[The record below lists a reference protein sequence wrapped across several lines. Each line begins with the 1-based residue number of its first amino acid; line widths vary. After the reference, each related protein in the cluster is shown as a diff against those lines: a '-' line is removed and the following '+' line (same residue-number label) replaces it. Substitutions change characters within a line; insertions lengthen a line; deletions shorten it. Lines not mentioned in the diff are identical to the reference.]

1 MNHRQIKYR
10 VTWGRFERHRS
21 VAKDQRGDGGAGV
34 TNNKEGENMKN
45 TLTVVGLGPGSKEY
59 LTVGA
64 MEKIKESKRV
74 ILRTEKHPVV
84 AYLREQGIAYESFDH
99 IYDSKENFDEVYETI
114 VDCLLTMV
122 ETEDILYAV
131 PGSPFVAENTV
142 QDLIHQAQTKEFNLQ
157 FIPAVSFIEAMLY
170 TLRKDPIGGLKI
182 IDGLQLD
189 KQMLDVETDVIITQ
203 VYNQLVASD
212 VKLKLMEY
220 YPDEHPIVVVRG
232 AGIPDVEQIAHIMLY
247 ELDRIEWLDYLTSIY
262 IPKIVDTTV
271 KTYTMHH
278 LVKIMERLR
287 GKDGCPWDAKQTHES
302 LKPHLIEETYEVL
315 EALEEKDMDLLEEE
329 LGDLLLQV
337 VFHAL
342 LAAEEGYFNMKDVI
356 TRLCQKLIYRHPHV
370 FGEVKVNSA
379 SGAVQSWDAMKRKE
393 KNVKTYTE
401 GLKRIPKHL
410 PALMKSY
417 KVQAKAANVGFD
429 WDVVEDAIEKVKEE
443 LEELLQVY
451 TTEKTEAVTEE
462 LGDLL
467 FSVVNVARFLKI
479 EPELALNKTTEKF
492 IERFSFIEVMA
503 TNQGKKLEDM
513 SLEEMDVLWNM
524 AKIHKNKKKD
534 KKY

>member
-1 MNHRQIKYR
+1 
-10 VTWGRFERHRS
+10 
-21 VAKDQRGDGGAGV
+21 
-34 TNNKEGENMKN
+34 MKN
-45 TLTVVGLGPGSKEY
+45 TLTVVGLGPGSKAY
-59 LTVGA
+59 LTMGA
-64 MEKIKESKRV
+64 MEKIKQSKRV

-84 AYLREQGIAYESFDH
+84 AYLKEEGIFYESFDDV
-99 IYDSKENFDEVYETI
+99 YNKKENFDEVYETI
-114 VDCLLTMV
+114 VHRLLTMV

-142 QDLIHQAQTKEFNLQ
+142 QHLIHQSNVKAFNLE

-182 IDGLQLD
+182 VDGLQLTE
-189 KQMLDVETDVIITQ
+189 QILDVETDIIITQ

-220 YPDEHPIVVVRG
+220 YPDEHPIIVVQG
-232 AGIPDVEQIAHIMLY
+232 AGIPNLQKIAHIKLY
-247 ELDRIEWLDYLTSIY
+247 ELDHIEWLDYLTSIY
-262 IPKIVDTTV
+262 IPKIEDTTV
-271 KTYTMHH
+271 KTYTLQH

-342 LAAEEGYFNMKDVI
+342 LASEEGYFNIKDVI
-356 TRLCQKLIYRHPHV
+356 TRLCKKLVFRHPHV
-370 FGEVKVNSA
+370 FGEVHVNSA
-379 SGAVQSWDAMKRKE
+379 SGAIKSWDEMKRKE

-401 GLKRIPKHL
+401 GLKRVPKHL

-417 KVQAKAANVGFD
+417 KVQAKAANIGFD
-429 WDVVEDAIEKVKEE
+429 WDDVKDAIGKVREE
-443 LEELLQVY
+443 FDELLQVY
-451 TTEKTEAVTEE
+451 ATENIEAITEE

-467 FSVVNVARFLKI
+467 FSVVNVARFLKV
-479 EPELALNKTTEKF
+479 EPEQALNQTTEKF
-492 IERFSFIEVMA
+492 IERFAFIEMESEK
-503 TNQGKKLEDM
+503 NGKKLENM